1 LMLQQDVQRVDDDFV
16 IDTLGSEQVK
26 LSFLE

>member
-1 LMLQQDVQRVDDDFV
+1 MLQQDVQRVDDDFV
-16 IDTLGSEQVK
+16 IDTLGSEQVQ